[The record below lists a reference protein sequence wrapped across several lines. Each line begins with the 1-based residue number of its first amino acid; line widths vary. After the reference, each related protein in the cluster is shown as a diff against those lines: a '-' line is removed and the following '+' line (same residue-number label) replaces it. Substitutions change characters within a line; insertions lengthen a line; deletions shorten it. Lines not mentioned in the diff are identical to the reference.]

1 MKRDTLQF
9 WLQIVGLVLI
19 LYVFLVSIG
28 LLGGSFKL
36 FGKELAIQII
46 EMTSNPLVG
55 IFAGIL
61 GTTLAQSSSTTT
73 AIAVGMVAGGAL
85 TIEGAIPV
93 IMGANVG
100 TSVTN
105 TLVSM
110 GHITRKKSSSER
122 WPVLRCTTSLT

>member
-73 AIAVGMVAGGAL
+73 AIAAAWLLEAL
-85 TIEGAIPV
+85 
-93 IMGANVG
+93 
-100 TSVTN
+100 
-105 TLVSM
+105 
-110 GHITRKKSSSER
+110 
-122 WPVLRCTTSLT
+122 